1 MLKKPKFKMGKKLL
15 TLALLLIIVQKI
27 NAQENKSIK
36 DTIKTNN
43 EKKLSL
49 GIDIVNR
56 YVWRG
61 QVSGGEYI
69 TYQPNVEYAFTKNF
83 SLGIWATT
91 NFNKNKFAQNGYT
104 PKGYN
109 EFNIYAVY
117 SLNNY
122 FNIELYD
129 YYWPSFD
136 DAVDNNYFNYSDG
149 GVKTLDLN
157 FVFDFSEIWL
167 PFNTTVSTLI
177 AGNDFKYDKI
187 GENPK
192 QNYTTYLELGYTLK
206 DILKTFELK
215 PTIGMVLNNQA
226 EYYTYA
232 DYDKISLAKLNL
244 EISKIFEINSN
255 LILPMTI
262 SYIHNAATKNTDDV
276 GCNYLVA
283 KLSLEY

>member
-1 MLKKPKFKMGKKLL
+1 MARKLL
-15 TLALLLIIVQKI
+15 LLALLLAMAQKI
-27 NAQENKSIK
+27 SAQENKSVK
-36 DTIKTNN
+36 DSIKTYN
-43 EKKLSL
+43 EKNLFL

-61 QVSGGEYI
+61 QVSGGEFI
-69 TYQPNVEYAFTKNF
+69 TFQPTVEYAFTNNF

-91 NFNKNKFAQNGYT
+91 NFNKNKYAQNGYS

-129 YYWPSFD
+129 YYSPSLD
-136 DAVDNNYFNYSDG
+136 DAADNNYFNYSVD

-167 PFNTTVSTLI
+167 PFNTTISTLV
-177 AGNDFKYDKI
+177 AGNDFNYDKNN
-187 GENPK
+187 ENPK
-192 QNYTTYLELGYTLK
+192 QNYTTYIELGYTLK
-206 DILKTFELK
+206 DLLKTFQLK
-215 PTIGMVLNNQA
+215 PTIGVVLNNQA

-232 DYDKISLAKLNL
+232 DYDKMSFVNLNL
-244 EISKIFEINSN
+244 EISKIFELNNN
-255 LILPMTI
+255 LNLPIAI
-262 SYIHNAATKNTDDV
+262 SYIHNAATKNTKDV

>member
-1 MLKKPKFKMGKKLL
+1 MGKKLL
-15 TLALLLIIVQKI
+15 LLALLLIIVQKI
-27 NAQENKSIK
+27 NAQENKSLI

-69 TYQPNVEYAFTKNF
+69 TYQPTVEFAFTKNF
-83 SLGIWATT
+83 SLGVWATT
-91 NFNKNKFAQNGYT
+91 NFNKNKYAQNGYT

-117 SLNNY
+117 SINNY

-129 YYWPSFD
+129 YYWPSFN
-136 DAVDNNYFNYSDG
+136 DAVDTNYFNYSDG

-167 PFNTTVSTLI
+167 PFNTTISTLI

-187 GENPK
+187 GKNPK

-215 PTIGMVLNNQA
+215 PTIGVVLNNQA

-232 DYDKISLAKLNL
+232 NYDKISFVNLNL
-244 EISKIFEINSN
+244 EISKIFELNNN
-255 LILPMTI
+255 LNLPITI
-262 SYIHNAATKNTDDV
+262 SYIHNSATKNTDDV